1 MLFYCRFTWY
11 PGTAREEVARRVVEQ
26 DGLNNSFATR
36 IKSWHTLAG
45 GGAGFLMVEAET
57 PRDISEILE
66 PYMDLMSWDV
76 HAVTSNTYRE
86 KVNELKK
93 QLKDV

>member
-1 MLFYCRFTWY
+1 
-11 PGTAREEVARRVVEQ
+11 
-26 DGLNNSFATR
+26 
-36 IKSWHTLAG
+36 
-45 GGAGFLMVEAET
+45 MVEADT

-76 HAVTSNTYRE
+76 HAVTSNTYKE
-86 KVNELKK
+86 KVSELKK